1 MTQCSAELR
10 HVHLNIPI
18 FAPNQLRLIRKPQFL
33 SPVGGNIDADHGKMH
48 VQALRDVSFELGHG
62 EHLALIGHNGAG
74 KTTLLKTIAGIYPP
88 SAGDVAVKGSI
99 GCLFDLGA
107 GLTPE
112 ITGHEYIKF
121 YHTVYSTPNEP
132 LQDLFDDITD
142 FTELGTFLDLPIR
155 TYSEGMR
162 ARLMAALATAWRRD
176 IFLIDEGI
184 GAGDAA
190 FQTKFSRR
198 VNALLESAGLL
209 IIASHSPDLLRKYC
223 TRGLVLKHGEMRMIG
238 TLDEALDY
246 YEKQH

>member
-1 MTQCSAELR
+1 MTVRAELR
-10 HVHLNIPI
+10 HVHLNIPV
-18 FAPNQLRLIRKPQFL
+18 FAPNQLRLIRKPKFL
-33 SPVGGNIDADHGKMH
+33 SPVGGNINADHGKVH
-48 VQALRDVSFELGHG
+48 VQALRDVSFELGLG

-74 KTTLLKTIAGIYPP
+74 KTTLLKIIAGIYPP
-88 SAGDVAVKGSI
+88 SAGEVAVRGTI
-99 GCLFDLGA
+99 GCLFDIGA

-112 ITGHEYIKF
+112 MTGHEYIKF
-121 YHTVYSTPNEP
+121 YHTVYSAPDERF
-132 LQDLFDDITD
+132 QDLVEDITD
-142 FTELGTFLDLPIR
+142 FTELGPYLDLPIR

-190 FQTKFSRR
+190 FQTKFSQR

-223 TRGLVLKHGEMRMIG
+223 TRGLVLNHGEVRMIG
-238 TLDEALDY
+238 SLDEALDFY
-246 YEKQH
+246 AKPA